1 MATKNFTG
9 MPKRAD
15 HMGDTAPLPP
25 AAEAALSRL
34 ERAVAGR
41 STADV
46 LAHEAGSYVRP
57 APEVQRAVTR
67 YGNLMARV
75 AELSMRARLTP
86 AQYNHLADAQAELNR
101 LHEQLEQA
109 GQLHLVVA

>member
-1 MATKNFTG
+1 MTNI
-9 MPKRAD
+9 
-15 HMGDTAPLPP
+15 TAGALEHRTTSPLPP

-34 ERAVAGR
+34 DSAFSGQSV
-41 STADV
+41 ADV
-46 LAHEAGSYVRP
+46 LAHEAASYVRRTP
-57 APEVQRAVTR
+57 AVERAVVR

-75 AELSMRARLTP
+75 AELTMRDRLTP
-86 AQYNHLADAQAELNR
+86 TQYNHLADAQAELTR